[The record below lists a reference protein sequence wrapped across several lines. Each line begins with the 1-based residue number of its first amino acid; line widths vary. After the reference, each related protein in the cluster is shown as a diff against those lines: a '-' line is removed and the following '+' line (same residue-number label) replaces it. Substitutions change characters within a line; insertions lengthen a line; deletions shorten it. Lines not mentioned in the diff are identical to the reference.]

1 MEKCVLCFILFLAIF
16 IVAQVEEVEAVNK
29 LACRFTDRWYK
40 GKCGNNG
47 NSICTREVKEFIAKH
62 PDVSKSVLATFF
74 WFDNWL
80 EVGKLLDIAG
90 EQGTRYLGILRTAK
104 ACDAT
109 ENSQWRMVGGRTRV
123 FQDLIAKIQE
133 RPLPVSDL
141 GPYIVLWKHDQGD
154 YKGFFSASR
163 TWDQL
168 RERREKVDWSIVVW
182 FTQAVPRFS
191 FITWLAIKNRL
202 STGDRMRVWG
212 LQQECLL
219 SGEKNET
226 RDHLF
231 FACPYSY
238 TVWIRVTGR
247 LFGTRITPDWQ
258 DTVAKIQYV
267 RRP

>member
-1 MEKCVLCFILFLAIF
+1 M
-16 IVAQVEEVEAVNK
+16 
-29 LACRFTDRWYK
+29 
-40 GKCGNNG
+40 
-47 NSICTREVKEFIAKH
+47 
-62 PDVSKSVLATFF
+62 
-74 WFDNWL
+74 

-267 RRP
+267 RRPKFDKVLVRMVFQMTVYHVWKERNARRHGKAWIPLEKLPSQIDKTMNIITSQRYSYGDNLEGLMRCLFEVTF